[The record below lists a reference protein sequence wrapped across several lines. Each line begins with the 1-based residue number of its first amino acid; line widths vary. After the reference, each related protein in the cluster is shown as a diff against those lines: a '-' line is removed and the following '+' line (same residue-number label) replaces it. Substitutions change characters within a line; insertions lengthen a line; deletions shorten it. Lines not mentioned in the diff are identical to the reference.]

1 MKNKVTSLALLFAV
15 LSALS
20 FAQQAPVARQTG
32 TVKAISGSKL
42 QLKTDSGQ
50 DIAVTVQE
58 GARILRVAP
67 GQTDLKSA
75 EPMNLSDIQVG
86 DRMLVRGK
94 AGENADSFVAASI
107 IVMKAGEV
115 AQKQQKDMQDWQ
127 RRGASGIVSA
137 IDPATHSVTVSVSP
151 TQSVVIKTTDQTS
164 FLRYAPDSIRF
175 TDAEKSTFD
184 QIQKG
189 DQLRARG
196 AKSADGKELAAEQV
210 ISGTFRNIAGTIS
223 SIDTAANTITVKDIL
238 AKKQVT
244 VKLTSESQLRK
255 LPPQLAQRIAF
266 FLKSPEAAQQMSAS
280 AQGGA
285 AGVNA
290 SSPGQGGR
298 GGGAFGGRPGGGQP
312 DFQQMINRLPAVTLA
327 DLQKEEAV
335 MIVST
340 AGRGSE
346 VSAIT
351 LLSGVEPILT
361 APNTAGAAA
370 LLNGWNL
377 SAPGE
382 GGQQ

>member
-50 DIAVTVQE
+50 DIAVTVQD
-58 GARILRVAP
+58 GSRILRVAP

-137 IDPATHSVTVSVSP
+137 IDPVTHSVTVSVSP

-210 ISGTFRNIAGTIS
+210 ISGTFRNIA
-223 SIDTAANTITVKDIL
+223 
-238 AKKQVT
+238 
-244 VKLTSESQLRK
+244 
-255 LPPQLAQRIAF
+255 
-266 FLKSPEAAQQMSAS
+266 
-280 AQGGA
+280 
-285 AGVNA
+285 
-290 SSPGQGGR
+290 
-298 GGGAFGGRPGGGQP
+298 
-312 DFQQMINRLPAVTLA
+312 
-327 DLQKEEAV
+327 
-335 MIVST
+335 
-340 AGRGSE
+340 
-346 VSAIT
+346 
-351 LLSGVEPILT
+351 
-361 APNTAGAAA
+361 
-370 LLNGWNL
+370 
-377 SAPGE
+377 
-382 GGQQ
+382 